1 MTDDPIAFRVFNEI
15 GIIEQLARN
24 RFERVMPYDLTI
36 SQFVLLN
43 HFVRVGGEKS
53 PAQLAT
59 IMQVTKAT
67 MTSTLQRLES
77 KKFVQV
83 VPDPKDGRA
92 KRVTITDAGRAARQA
107 ALLALQPEII
117 AVTKAH
123 GETAL
128 KALVEPLTALRV
140 LLDRMRDPV

>member
-1 MTDDPIAFRVFNEI
+1 
-15 GIIEQLARN
+15 
-24 RFERVMPYDLTI
+24 
-36 SQFVLLN
+36 
-43 HFVRVGGEKS
+43 
-53 PAQLAT
+53 
-59 IMQVTKAT
+59 MQVTKAT